1 MLNNP
6 SNFDEDKD
14 AWIIQD
20 SLAQLESDP
29 DTTIIQA
36 YKPKPDDTASTLDD
50 ASLIQKFARGERDL
64 VSNENLQIDF
74 CFNRLQL
81 TSRRLEILALID
93 LLDKPRVVLIKKVS
107 KYSKLINE
115 IILEN
120 HFVPWGESS
129 RKGFIKYQQCVPPAG
144 YKLNYTEAV
153 DLWKTWWPNH
163 RQHNKHEIELD
174 ILVFFKT
181 NWYPIKEVV
190 GSDGNFYIKTLAGEM
205 TLHSTDKVVWVTQI
219 SKQITPQPT
228 SLTSP
233 AQPERTAT
241 AVNTEADNKPIV
253 SRLADYPSLGSSGR
267 GRTEQQ
273 GKQAERGRKINNGYS
288 MKVDKKDDLESMP
301 APQTEIQSSPEPELE
316 EMLKIVKKKA
326 MQTLANYLV
335 NGVTENTTEEMKNE
349 RGEIIC
355 TKTITVKKACPQWV
369 IKLLLDKTGA
379 PGTDDEQLGE
389 QLKNAGTERGS
400 RQEWQS

>member
-6 SNFDEDKD
+6 SNFDEDKEG
-14 AWIIQD
+14 WIVQD

-36 YKPKPDDTASTLDD
+36 YKAKPDDTASTFDD
-50 ASLIQKFARGERDL
+50 ASLIHKFARGERDL

-81 TSRRLEILALID
+81 TTRRLEILGLID
-93 LLDKPRVVLIKKVS
+93 LLDTPKVALIKKVS

-115 IILEN
+115 ILLAN
-120 HFVPWGESS
+120 NFLPWGESS
-129 RKGFIKYQQCVPPAG
+129 RKGFIKYQHCVPPAG

-181 NWYPIKEVV
+181 NWYPIKDIV

-205 TLHSTDKVVWVTQI
+205 TLHSTDKVVWGTQI

-228 SLTSP
+228 PRTSP
-233 AQPERTAT
+233 AQPDPPAT
-241 AVNTEADNKPIV
+241 AVNTEADNKPII

-267 GRTEQQ
+267 GRTESQ
-273 GKQAERGRKINNGYS
+273 GKQAERGREINNDYS
-288 MKVDKKDDLESMP
+288 KKVDKKNDIESLP
-301 APQTEIQSSPEPELE
+301 APRTEIQTSPEQDLE
-316 EMLKIVKKKA
+316 ELLRLVKKKA

-335 NGVTENTTEEMKNE
+335 NGVTEITSEEMKNE

-355 TKTITVKKACPQWV
+355 TKTITVKKDCPQWV
-369 IKLLLDKTGA
+369 IELLLDKTGA
-379 PGTDDEQLGE
+379 PRTDDEQLGE
-389 QLKNAGTERGS
+389 QLKNAGTARGS
-400 RQEWQS
+400 LHEWQS